1 MRSKKLMLS
10 LVAVFATVF
19 VFYAISNLG
28 GKKQHYQARTV
39 FDQIHTPG
47 IKGANQWL
55 SLLRNNP
62 ETGTVTLK
70 DILKAREEMV
80 RFSSLKNQ
88 KNLNLSWLEMG
99 PDNVGGRVRALLI
112 DKNNSNRMYIGGV
125 AGGLWVSNTGGN
137 TWNRIT
143 SISDNLAISAI
154 SQSPN
159 GTIYVGTGEGLAQP
173 GGTNF
178 NTGQLGNGMYIS
190 TDGVTFSA
198 ITSTIPTYT
207 TYSDNTEWSIIN
219 RIACSPNSE
228 RVWVATGK
236 GLKYSDDQGATW
248 QNAKQTTGANT
259 INLSGYGTDIKIGTN
274 NKVFYSQYISSGG
287 GRSGRL
293 FVSSDGNPEGFTNI
307 TTGDPL
313 PNSMG
318 RIEIAIA
325 PSDNNYIYLSC
336 STTDGA
342 LFNIYQSSDGGQ
354 TFRVIGPGGSPNLN
368 IFGSNNQGWYDNIIA
383 VFPNNPTKII
393 VGGIDLWLGEQV
405 STSMPFSWAQK
416 SLWYADDD
424 ISEDNDI
431 FYVHADHHTYVFHPD
446 EPNTFFIG
454 SDGGLSKSIDGANT
468 FHNLNRNLNI
478 TQFYG
483 VACANDHR
491 VMGGTQDN
499 GTQYINR
506 KGNTPMNAISVTGG
520 DGGFSAF
527 SIINTKALFTT
538 VYYGDCRRS
547 PDEGENFE
555 DIDRFFSSRM
565 YDGTSTT
572 FQAAFVTPILHWE
585 SVNDINTE
593 DSVTFIADRDYANG
607 ELFRAKSKNNRY
619 PLRNFVDLPNPTD
632 ILRMGDSVRVQ
643 DRAQSKFYLGVENAV
658 WMTREALVFGT
669 TPTWFKIADITGV
682 VSTMSTCHD
691 GDHLFVGT
699 YSGNVYRISGL
710 KSYIDS
716 LYLDVTSSQ
725 YQLEVTNIASFS
737 GRTVTS
743 IAANW
748 YNPDKVVV
756 TLGNFGSQT
765 SYIEY
770 SNNAT
775 TASPTFASR
784 QGNLPKIPAYSS
796 IIEMNRSN
804 YVFVGTEFGLF
815 ATEDI
820 SATNPT
826 WSEINDGIGGRVPVF
841 MICQQ
846 TKFAQADTGIAV
858 DPDGNEV
865 LSLFPGVTNSGFIYI
880 GTHGRGIFYNSNF
893 YQEIESIQDNTA
905 AKKAQEVRL
914 FPNPANN
921 YTNVAFGLLSPERVI
936 IRVFDLKGTL
946 VHNIDLG
953 TLNIGQHQERIN
965 ISSLSAGTYIV
976 NVRGSK
982 LNFSTKMLINK

>member
-19 VFYAISNLG
+19 VFYAITNLG
-28 GKKQHYQARTV
+28 DKKQHYQARTV

-55 SLLRNNP
+55 SMLRNNP
-62 ETGTVTLK
+62 ETGTVTMQ

-80 RFSSLKNQ
+80 RFSSIKNQ

-99 PDNVGGRVRALLI
+99 PDNVAGRVRALLL
-112 DKNNSNRMYIGGV
+112 DKDNPNRIYIGGV
-125 AGGLWVSNTGGN
+125 AGGLWISNTGGN

-154 SQSPN
+154 AQSPN

-178 NTGQLGNGMYIS
+178 NTGQLGNGMYMS
-190 TDGVTFSA
+190 TDGITFSSIA
-198 ITSTIPTYT
+198 STIPTYSSF
-207 TYSDNTEWSIIN
+207 SDNIEWSIIN
-219 RIACSPNSE
+219 RIACSSQTE

-248 QNAKQTTGANT
+248 QNAKQTAGTSS
-259 INLSGYGTDIKIGTN
+259 INLSGYGTDLKIGSN
-274 NKVFYSQYISSGG
+274 ERVFYSQYVSSGG

-293 FVSSDGNPEGFTNI
+293 FVSEDGNPENFKNL
-307 TTGDPL
+307 TTGTPL
-313 PNSMG
+313 PNNMG

-325 PSDNNYIYLSC
+325 PSDNNYVYLSC
-336 STTDGA
+336 ASTSGA
-342 LFNIYQSSDGGQ
+342 LYNIYQSADGGE
-354 TFRVIGPGGSPNLN
+354 TFRVIGPGGSPNLD
-368 IFGSNNQGWYDNIIA
+368 IFGSNNQGWYDNVIA

-405 STSMPFSWAQK
+405 SPTMPFSWAQK

-424 ISEDNDI
+424 ISEDNDV
-431 FYVHADHHTYVFHPD
+431 FYVHADHHAYVFHPN
-446 EPNTFFIG
+446 EPNTLFIG
-454 SDGGLSKSIDGANT
+454 SDGGLSKSINGANT

-499 GTQYINR
+499 GTQYISR
-506 KGNTPMNAISVTGG
+506 KGNTPMNAKSVTGG

-555 DIDRFFSSRM
+555 GIDRFFSARM
-565 YDGTSTT
+565 FSGGQTT

-585 SVNDINTE
+585 NVNDINTE
-593 DSVTFIADRDYANG
+593 DSVTFIADKDYADG
-607 ELFRAKSKNNRY
+607 ELFRARSKNNRY
-619 PLRNFVDLPNPTD
+619 PLKNHVSLPNPSDT
-632 ILRMGDSVRVQ
+632 LRMGDSVRVQ

-658 WMTREALVFGT
+658 WMTRGALVFGT
-669 TPTWFKIADITGV
+669 TPQWFKIANITGV
-682 VSTMSTCHD
+682 VSSMSSCYD

-699 YSGNVYRISGL
+699 YSGNVYRVSGL

-716 LYLDVTSSQ
+716 LHLDVTSSQ
-725 YQLEVTNIASFS
+725 YQLEVTNIASYT

-743 IAANW
+743 VAANW

-756 TLGNFGSQT
+756 TLGNLGNQA

-770 SNNAT
+770 SDNAT
-775 TASPTFASR
+775 SATPDFCSK
-784 QGNLPKIPAYSS
+784 QGNLPKIPAYSAL
-796 IIEMNRSN
+796 IEMNRSK
-804 YVFVGTEFGLF
+804 YVFIGTEFGLF
-815 ATEDI
+815 ATDNI
-820 SATNPT
+820 TATYPT

-841 MICQQ
+841 MIAQQ
-846 TKFAQADTGIAV
+846 SNFAKPDTGVAI

-865 LSLFPGVTNSGFIYI
+865 LSLFPGVTNSGFIYV

-905 AKKAQEVRL
+905 TKKAQEVRL

-921 YTNVAFGLLSPERVI
+921 YTNVSFGLLNPERII

-946 VHNIDLG
+946 VQNIDLG
-953 TLNIGQHQERIN
+953 TLNIGQHQERID
-965 ISSLSAGTYIV
+965 ISNLSVGTYIV